1 MSNNFFN
8 NKLSKMKNLLPFF
21 TWLICL
27 FSIDA
32 NAQQASCRSKLEL
45 DAPAFSC
52 SVTITPDMINF
63 GSFNYDQL
71 VVINP
76 IIGAGTHQVG
86 LVAIKGAE
94 SDTCY
99 TNVTVYDKTKPVLAL
114 HQNIVVDLGATGHVN
129 LIPGMVNSGS
139 YDYCSPV
146 KFVLSP
152 SLVDCDSPNPTK
164 VTVIAYDSTGN
175 FSEGTTLVYVE
186 NKINATTA
194 LACNDGVT
202 VNVGPVGT
210 ITMDA
215 GDILEGGPYKCPSYY
230 QLVLS
235 ENNIPRP
242 KPEVNAGDA
251 GKVFLARVI
260 DPATGNSCWGNLTVA
275 LSPCTGPDL
284 CDTKSNCEPVTDC
297 AGGHSAE
304 DNIEW
309 PCDIT
314 ATYMAVLDEKPTPA
328 VLKSVL
334 GLAVSNV
341 EPITINNECSQ
352 IVTTYTDQKFELSDG
367 VKILR
372 TWSALNWLSGKV
384 VNYIQNIRLNNV
396 AINQCYICDVL
407 AWNTPI
413 TDCEGGHTD
422 QDAVEWPADITVHT
436 QLISP
441 QDLEQNPEVNIRNA
455 RPEITASCDNY
466 FLSYIDTYTFLNDST
481 SLVVR
486 DWSVFDF
493 GTLEYGYFTQKITVI
508 SNVNV
513 NQRTVCIKSMN
524 GSAVDGVQLQNNV
537 VTSGDVCTTFDF
549 DPAQSLVVPSKMGEA
564 SDGIDIEDAS
574 MLLDHILGIEPLN
587 DFQKLAAD
595 VNLDGQVTS
604 FDLVTILK
612 LITGDQTTLDKVW
625 RFFYLPVGENN
636 FTLPINEQADVSS
649 PFQSYFFKAIKLGD
663 INDDNSSNVNSAYE
677 SANLILKD
685 EIVYAGQINKFAIT
699 TDRDHY
705 ASALQVEFVKSNEM
719 EFFSLICDLGLYG
732 TETIKDLGD
741 KYIYSWLAN
750 DQIAKSGG
758 VFLPKG
764 SILFNVKLISK
775 SNSILSNMIHITS
788 EINNKLRSN
797 KAIPTYLLSLEVEG
811 QITTSVDDQTN
822 NNNWMPAPNPTS
834 EQVVVL
840 NANNIETIDLFS
852 STGQLIES
860 WKMPLTQLNV
870 SHVAPGAYLLR
881 ANHNDAT
888 TSVKPLFIIR

>member
-1 MSNNFFN
+1 
-8 NKLSKMKNLLPFF
+8 MKNLLPLF

-27 FSIDA
+27 LTMDA
-32 NAQQASCRSKLEL
+32 YAQQASCRSKLEL

-71 VVINP
+71 VVIDP

-86 LVAIKGAE
+86 LVAISGAE
-94 SDTCY
+94 SDTCF
-99 TNVTVYDKTKPVLAL
+99 TTVTVYDKTKPVLIL
-114 HQNIVVDLGATGHVN
+114 HQNIVLDLGATGHVN

-146 KFVLSP
+146 SFVLSP
-152 SLVDCDSPNPTK
+152 SFVDCDSPNPTK
-164 VTVIAYDSTGN
+164 VTVVAFDSTGN
-175 FSEGTTLVYVE
+175 YSEGTTLVYVE
-186 NKINATTA
+186 NKIVATTS
-194 LACNDGVT
+194 LVCNDGVV
-202 VNVGPVGT
+202 VNVGPAGS
-210 ITMDA
+210 ILLDA
-215 GDILEGGPYKCPSYY
+215 DDILEGGPYKCPSYY
-230 QLVLS
+230 RLVLL
-235 ENNIPRP
+235 ENSVPRP
-242 KPEVNAGDA
+242 KAEVNAGDV
-251 GKVFLARVI
+251 GKVFQAVVT
-260 DPATGNSCWGNLTVA
+260 DPSTGNSCWGSLTVA

-297 AGGHSAE
+297 TGGHSSD

-309 PCDIT
+309 PCDIE
-314 ATYMAVLDEKPTPA
+314 AGYKLVLDEKPTPA
-328 VLKSVL
+328 VLKNVL
-334 GLAVSNV
+334 GLPLSNV
-341 EPITINNECSQ
+341 EPITVNNECSQ
-352 IVTTYTDQKFELSDG
+352 IVTTYTDQRIQLPDG

-384 VNYIQNIRLNNV
+384 VSYLQTIRLINV
-396 AINQCYICDVL
+396 ELNSCFICDTL

-413 TDCEGGHTD
+413 TDCAGGHTD

-466 FLSYIDTYTFLNDST
+466 FLSYTDTYTVINDST
-481 SLVVR
+481 SFVVR
-486 DWSVFDF
+486 NWSIFDF
-493 GTLEYGYFTQKITVI
+493 GTLEYGTFTQNITVI
-508 SNVNV
+508 SDVNA

-524 GSAVDGVQLQNNV
+524 GSAVEGVQLQTNV
-537 VTSGDVCTTFDF
+537 ITTGDVCTSFDF
-549 DPAQSLVVPSKMGEA
+549 DPSQSLVAPSKMGDA
-564 SDGIDIEDAS
+564 ADGIDIEDAS

-604 FDLVTILK
+604 FDLLTILK

-625 RFFYLPVGENN
+625 RFFYLPVGESN
-636 FTLPINEQADVSS
+636 FSLPLSEQADVSS
-649 PFQSYFFKAIKLGD
+649 PFQTYFFKGIKMGD
-663 INDDNSSNVNSAYE
+663 LNDDNSSNGNSSYE

-685 EIVYAGQINKFAIT
+685 DIVYAGQSTKFAIT

-705 ASALQVEFVKSNEM
+705 ASALQVEFVKSDDM
-719 EFFSLICDLGLYG
+719 DFFIPICDLGLYG

-758 VFLPKG
+758 VYLPKG
-764 SILFNVKLISK
+764 SILFNVKMISK

-797 KAIPTYLLSLEVEG
+797 KAIPTYLLTLKVED
-811 QITTSVDDQTN
+811 QITTSVVDQN
-822 NNNWMPAPNPTS
+822 DQNNWMPVPNPTS
-834 EQVVVL
+834 DQVVLL
-840 NANNIETIDLFS
+840 NAHNIKAIDLYT

-860 WKMPLTQLNV
+860 WNTAVTQLNL
-870 SHVAPGAYLLR
+870 SHVAPGAYLIR
-881 ANHNDAT
+881 ASHNDAT